1 MPPARIKR
9 PNHSTLN
16 GMYLAN
22 PVAGA
27 IGGVTA
33 ATMGAAPGSLLV
45 MELGKLG
52 KLGRPGILGKL
63 DRPGNLG
70 KLGNPGKFGK
80 DNPGKFG
87 KDNPGKDNP
96 PT

>member
-33 ATMGAAPGSLLV
+33 ATMGDAPGSLLV
-45 MELGKLG
+45 MELG

-80 DNPGKFG
+80 DNPGK
-87 KDNPGKDNP
+87 DNP